1 MADVFVLGE
10 QTPIILDTNRNLF
23 GLTVKGKILA
33 EDVSGN
39 TKTVSNV
46 TYDDTT
52 APVITLSEHMDT
64 SIVDFTTVPL
74 IQEAKDVS
82 NPEVD
87 LYSITVDSAYDLKA
101 GDAIYIGSETVGS
114 RVWNKFN
121 EVMDIVSHATTDTII
136 LKFPLKVSV
145 AVNDEVH
152 KVQNTG
158 YYEYTFNVD
167 STTWA
172 NGDKI
177 MFFIEDEQGQISQ
190 TVKAVVRKSEVES
203 SAELQSRIQRLNTR
217 VSYMY
222 SKNYVQIYI

>member
-1 MADVFVLGE
+1 
-10 QTPIILDTNRNLF
+10 
-23 GLTVKGKILA
+23 
-33 EDVSGN
+33 
-39 TKTVSNV
+39 
-46 TYDDTT
+46 
-52 APVITLSEHMDT
+52 
-64 SIVDFTTVPL
+64 
-74 IQEAKDVS
+74 
-82 NPEVD
+82 
-87 LYSITVDSAYDLKA
+87 
-101 GDAIYIGSETVGS
+101 
-114 RVWNKFN
+114 
-121 EVMDIVSHATTDTII
+121 

-145 AVNDEVH
+145 SANDEVH